1 MVFKDT
7 LLRWL
12 NSYLENRNQRVVLMD
27 GTSEVYNLRAGVPQ
41 ESVLLFLVYVNDI
54 ADEVLGLC
62 RLFADDTTDIDF
74 SNLSKWSEQ
83 WLVKFNPNKTDIMV
97 FSIRN
102 RDFNSNFILNN
113 IHIDPVASHRH
124 LGVYFSSDCKCSKK
138 T

>member
-54 ADEVLGLC
+54 ADEVLGL
-62 RLFADDTTDIDF
+62 
-74 SNLSKWSEQ
+74 
-83 WLVKFNPNKTDIMV
+83 
-97 FSIRN
+97 
-102 RDFNSNFILNN
+102 
-113 IHIDPVASHRH
+113 
-124 LGVYFSSDCKCSKK
+124 
-138 T
+138 